1 MKIGLDI
8 ISAALERMLRKHQS
22 AASAALPLET
32 VVRHWESTRLR
43 ASDLVLGIEALHRQ
57 GRINLE
63 PRHDGLWLR
72 HRGGSPQ
79 ASSNN
84 PYERLRESVQQLT
97 LHIALSRVEKRQ
109 DDGYSGLDRR
119 LSQQAS

>member
-8 ISAALERMLRKHQS
+8 IAAALERMLRKLQG
-22 AASAALPLET
+22 AAFAAVPLET

-43 ASDLVLGIEALHRQ
+43 ASDLVFGIEALHQQ
-57 GRINLE
+57 GRIDLE

-72 HRGGSPQ
+72 HRGDSPQ
-79 ASSNN
+79 GAGTS
-84 PYERLRESVQQLT
+84 PYERLRESAQQLT
-97 LHIALSRVEKRQ
+97 VHITLSRVEKRR

-119 LSQQAS
+119 LSRPAA